1 MDTTTQQ
8 HVTAMLNFIR
18 LVGEAIYEAG
28 PAGIPSG
35 HLYAMLV
42 GKVSLDTYQ
51 YAIGILKDA
60 GVVTEQ
66 SHLLRWTGQTRIPTL

>member
-8 HVTAMLNFIR
+8 QFTAMLEFIR
-18 LVGEAIYEAG
+18 MIGDAIYEAG

-42 GKVSLDTYQ
+42 GKVSLDMYH

-66 SHLLRWTGQTRIPTL
+66 SHRLRWTGQVKSPIL